1 MPSGNSGTE
10 RPEGAGESRI
20 GPNAILQVAA
30 ALRAAAGEEAARRV
44 FAAAGLEAWLDHPP
58 ERMVPESAV
67 AALHQALRA
76 ELDAAQARH
85 VLQDAGVRTGDYVL
99 AWRIP
104 APVRTLLRLL
114 PPPLSGPLLLR
125 AIERNAWT
133 FVGSGTFSYRRGRPC
148 LLEIRDNPVVA
159 GERAEQPVCHWHASV
174 FERLF
179 QALVNRRS
187 QVREVECAAAGGEA
201 CRFELRYR

>member
-104 APVRTLLRLL
+104 APVRTLLR
-114 PPPLSGPLLLR
+114 
-125 AIERNAWT
+125 
-133 FVGSGTFSYRRGRPC
+133 
-148 LLEIRDNPVVA
+148 
-159 GERAEQPVCHWHASV
+159 
-174 FERLF
+174 
-179 QALVNRRS
+179 
-187 QVREVECAAAGGEA
+187 
-201 CRFELRYR
+201 